1 MSIPY
6 YKSFYVMND
15 GKPVPAVVR
24 SYTEADFDELIQI
37 QAECFPPPY
46 PPEQWWNREQ
56 LASHIERFPEGALCI
71 EVDGRLA
78 GSMTGLIVQF
88 DPAHPEH
95 SWEEITDNGYIRNHD
110 PSGDTLYVVDLCVRP
125 QYRKLRLGQWLM
137 FSMYDVVVHH
147 RLTRLLGGG
156 RLSGYHLVADR
167 MSPEQYLDA
176 VIRAELND
184 PVISFM
190 LRVGRTPIG
199 VVRNYLNDEESG
211 NNAALMEWRNPFL
224 HTKSQ

>member
-1 MSIPY
+1 MY
-6 YKSFYVMND
+6 RKSLYVMNE
-15 GKPVPAVVR
+15 GQPVPATVR

-37 QAECFPPPY
+37 QTECFPPPY
-46 PPEQWWNREQ
+46 PSELWWNREQ
-56 LASHIERFPEGALCI
+56 LASHIERFQDGALCI
-71 EVDGRLA
+71 EVDGRMA

-88 DPAHPEH
+88 DPAHPDH
-95 SWEEITDNGYIRNHD
+95 SWEQITDSGYIRNHN

-125 QYRKLRLGQWLM
+125 QFRKLRLGQWLM

-156 RLSGYHLVADR
+156 RLSGYHHVAER
-167 MSPEQYLDA
+167 LTPEQYLEA
-176 VIRAELND
+176 VIRGELND

-199 VVRNYLNDEESG
+199 VARNYLDDAESG
-211 NNAALMEWRNPFL
+211 NNAALMEWRNPFIPI
-224 HTKSQ
+224 

>member
-1 MSIPY
+1 MSILY
-6 YKSFYVMND
+6 RKSLYVTND
-15 GKPVPAVVR
+15 GKPVPATVR
-24 SYTEADFDELIQI
+24 TYTEADFDELIAI

-46 PPEQWWNREQ
+46 PSELWWNREQ
-56 LASHIERFPEGALCI
+56 LKSHIERFPDGALCI
-71 EVDGRLA
+71 EADGKLA
-78 GSMTGLIVQF
+78 GSMTGLIVQY
-88 DPAHPEH
+88 DPSRPDHR
-95 SWEEITDNGYIRNHD
+95 WEDMTDGGYIRNHN

-156 RLSGYHLVADR
+156 RLSGYHRVADR
-167 MSPEQYLDA
+167 MTPEQYLDE
-176 VIRAELND
+176 VIRGELND

-199 VVRNYLNDEESG
+199 VARHYLDDEESG
-211 NNAALMEWRNPFL
+211 NNAALMEWRNPFIPSL
-224 HTKSQ
+224 HD